1 MTFSSNF
8 LVSLFVV
15 CCCWFF
21 FFNLQLKQAGSVCRA
36 SAGECDL
43 PEYCTGASQD
53 CPDDSF
59 EMNGK
64 PCYNQAEGYCHDGQ
78 CPTHH
83 QHCWRLFGPG
93 TPVHPVHPAHPA
105 LQHSCFFS
113 SNASRMLCKQSIF
126 SPSFNYGVNC
136 KTVATYNSLDIYGC
150 HELHPHNDLCISN
163 WSVSLLLL
171 WLNNKKRMVSHWLQ
185 LMFSGL
191 QQQHLIRT
199 TTNKQNLTHPVTLLW
214 RTEAGIMTTVRQWQ

>member
-1 MTFSSNF
+1 MQSCRGKKVESMVWNPQANYKLSYWITYSPQTSWY
-8 LVSLFVV
+8 LCWLFVV
-15 CCCWFF
+15 VYFF

-59 EMNGK
+59 QMNGK

-78 CPTHH
+78 CPTHQ

-93 TPVHPVHPAHPA
+93 TPVHPAHPAHPA
-105 LQHSCFFS
+105 GCCVSGLYLVRPSTTE
-113 SNASRMLCKQSIF
+113 SNAKLKM
-126 SPSFNYGVNC
+126 
-136 KTVATYNSLDIYGC
+136 
-150 HELHPHNDLCISN
+150 HNDLYISN

-171 WLNNKKRMVSHWLQ
+171 WLRPPP
-185 LMFSGL
+185 
-191 QQQHLIRT
+191 QHLACCS
-199 TTNKQNLTHPVTLLW
+199 KC
-214 RTEAGIMTTVRQWQ
+214 RQL